1 MIRLLFIDDDPK
13 AQQTLSLVLEEEYKV
28 YSAYTGLSGIELVEE
43 IHPDVVLLDINLPDI
58 DGLEVLEKINNSS
71 QAPPTIMLTA
81 YSDVHLIKGAIQR
94 GAYDYIVKPFDLE
107 KLKGTLRMALQSA
120 APDRDFAA
128 TGADEALNLMI
139 GRGKAIGL
147 VKDLLVR
154 YAPADS
160 PVLIQGES
168 GTGKEVAAQILHKL
182 SPRRSGP
189 FIAINCSA
197 IPESILET
205 ELFGS
210 ERGAYTDA
218 VSRPGCFE
226 RANGGV
232 IFLDE
237 IGEMSY
243 SAQAK
248 LLRVLEAKEVTRVGG
263 SGTIPLNLRVIS
275 ASNRDLKE
283 EKRVGRFREDLFYRI
298 NVLPVKIPPLRERL
312 EDIPLLAF
320 SIVGSMSDDSRQISV
335 ESVDKLKAHA
345 WPGNI
350 RELRNVIERALLF
363 SKGRIIQPGDIV
375 FE

>member
-1 MIRLLFIDDDPK
+1 
-13 AQQTLSLVLEEEYKV
+13 
-28 YSAYTGLSGIELVEE
+28 
-43 IHPDVVLLDINLPDI
+43 
-58 DGLEVLEKINNSS
+58 
-71 QAPPTIMLTA
+71 
-81 YSDVHLIKGAIQR
+81 
-94 GAYDYIVKPFDLE
+94 
-107 KLKGTLRMALQSA
+107 MALQGTGSGS
-120 APDRDFAA
+120 DFTA
-128 TGADEALNLMI
+128 TGEDQALDLMV

-147 VKDLLVR
+147 VKDLLRR

-160 PVLIQGES
+160 PVLFQGES
-168 GTGKEVAAQILHKL
+168 GTGKELAAQILHKL
-182 SPRRSGP
+182 SPRRSAP
-189 FIAINCSA
+189 FIAINCGA

-226 RANGGV
+226 RTNGGV

-243 SAQAK
+243 SSQAK

-283 EKRVGRFREDLFYRI
+283 EKKAGRFREDLFYRI
-298 NVLPVKIPPLRERL
+298 SVLPVKIPPLRERL
-312 EDIPLLAF
+312 EDIPLLAY
-320 SIVGSMSDDSRQISV
+320 SMVGSLSDDSRQISM
-335 ESVDKLKAHA
+335 ESVEKLKAHG

-363 SKGRIIQPGDIV
+363 SKCRIIQPGDII

>member
-28 YSAYTGLSGIELVEE
+28 YSAYTGLSGIELVDDIE
-43 IHPDVVLLDINLPDI
+43 PDVVLLDINLPDI
-58 DGLEVLEKINNSS
+58 DGLEVLERINKSV
-71 QAPPTIMLTA
+71 QAPPVIMLTA
-81 YSDVHLIKGAIQR
+81 YAEVHLIKGAIQR
-94 GAYDYIVKPFDLE
+94 GAYDYIVKPYDLE
-107 KLKGTLRMALQSA
+107 KLKGTIRVALQSA
-120 APDRDFAA
+120 GTGRNITAS
-128 TGADEALNLMI
+128 GADGSLNLMV
-139 GRGKAIGL
+139 GQGKAIGL
-147 VKDLLVR
+147 VKDLLIH
-154 YAPADS
+154 YGPADS
-160 PVLIQGES
+160 PVLIQGKS
-168 GTGKEVAAQILHKL
+168 GTGKELAAQILHKL
-182 SPRRSGP
+182 SPRCSAP
-189 FIAINCSA
+189 FIAVNCGA

-237 IGEMSY
+237 IGEMSI
-243 SAQAK
+243 SAQVK
-248 LLRVLEAKEVTRVGG
+248 LLRVLEAKELTRVGG
-263 SGTIPLNLRVIS
+263 TRTIPLNVRVIS

-283 EKRVGRFREDLFYRI
+283 GIREGCFREDLFYRI
-298 NVLPVKIPPLRERL
+298 SVLPVRIPPLRERL

-320 SIVGSMSDDSRQISV
+320 YLLSLFSDDHRQISV
-335 ESVDKLKAHA
+335 EAVDKLKTHS

-350 RELRNVIERALLF
+350 RELRNVIERALLL
-363 SKGRIIQPGDIV
+363 SKGKIIVPGDII

>member
-58 DGLEVLEKINNSS
+58 DGLEVLERINNSS
-71 QAPPTIMLTA
+71 HAPPVIMLTA

-107 KLKGTLRMALQSA
+107 KLKGTIRVAMQSA
-120 APDRDFAA
+120 GTGMDFAA
-128 TGADEALNLMI
+128 AGEDEALNLMV
-139 GRGKAIGL
+139 GRGKAIGF
-147 VKDLLVR
+147 VKDILMR

-160 PVLIQGES
+160 TVLIQGES
-168 GTGKEVAAQILHKL
+168 GTGKELAAQILHKL
-182 SPRRSGP
+182 SPRRAAP
-189 FIAINCSA
+189 FIAINCGA

-218 VSRPGCFE
+218 VSRPGYFE
-226 RANGGV
+226 RADGGV

-243 SAQAK
+243 SSQAK

-283 EKRVGRFREDLFYRI
+283 EKKAGRFREDLFYRI
-298 NVLPVKIPPLRERL
+298 SVLPVKIPPLRERL

-320 SIVGSMSDDSRQISV
+320 SMVGLLSDDSRQISV

-350 RELRNVIERALLF
+350 RELRNVIER
-363 SKGRIIQPGDIV
+363 G
-375 FE
+375 

>member
-1 MIRLLFIDDDPK
+1 
-13 AQQTLSLVLEEEYKV
+13 
-28 YSAYTGLSGIELVEE
+28 LSGIELIEE
-43 IHPDVVLLDINLPDI
+43 MHPDVVLLDINLPDI

-71 QAPPTIMLTA
+71 HAPPTIMLTA
-81 YSDVHLIKGAIQR
+81 YSDVHLIKGAIQG

-107 KLKGTLRMALQSA
+107 KLKGTIRMALQSVGTS
-120 APDRDFAA
+120 RDFAE
-128 TGADEALNLMI
+128 TGEDEALNLMV
-139 GRGKAIGL
+139 GQSKAIGL
-147 VKDLLVR
+147 VRGLLRR

-160 PVLIQGES
+160 SVLIQGES
-168 GTGKEVAAQILHKL
+168 GTGKELAAQLLHKL
-182 SPRRSGP
+182 SPRRSAP
-189 FIAINCSA
+189 FIAINCAA

-243 SAQAK
+243 SSQAK

-263 SGTIPLNLRVIS
+263 SRTIPLNLRVIS

-283 EKRVGRFREDLFYRI
+283 EKSAGRFREDLFYRI
-298 NVLPVKIPPLRERL
+298 SVLPVKIPPLRERL

-320 SIVGSMSDDSRQISV
+320 SMVGSISDDSRKISV
-335 ESVDKLKAHA
+335 ESVDKLKTHT

-350 RELRNVIERALLF
+350 RELRNVIERAMLF
-363 SKGRIIQPGDIV
+363 SKGRLIQPGDIV

>member
-43 IHPDVVLLDINLPDI
+43 IDPDIVLLDINLPDI
-58 DGLEVLEKINNSS
+58 DGLEVLERINKSV
-71 QAPPTIMLTA
+71 QAPPVIMLTA
-81 YSDVHLIKGAIQR
+81 YSDVHLVKGAIQR

-128 TGADEALNLMI
+128 TGADEALNLMV
-139 GRGKAIGL
+139 GQGKAIGL
-147 VKDLLVR
+147 VKDLLIR
-154 YAPADS
+154 YAPVDS
-160 PVLIQGES
+160 TVLVQGES
-168 GTGKEVAAQILHKL
+168 GTGKELAALILHKL
-182 SPRRSGP
+182 SQRRSAP
-189 FIAINCSA
+189 FIAINCAA

-243 SAQAK
+243 ASQAK

-283 EKRVGRFREDLFYRI
+283 EKRAGRFREDLFYRI
-298 NVLPVKIPPLRERL
+298 SVLPVKIPPLRERL

-320 SIVGSMSDDSRQISV
+320 SMLGLMSDDSRQISV

-345 WPGNI
+345 WPGNV
-350 RELRNVIERALLF
+350 RELRNVMERALLF
-363 SKGRIIQPGDIV
+363 SKGRLIQPGDIV